1 MAVFERFLLTKISRN
16 SELFSRKK
24 LNFCIFYDHV
34 IWIENRLK
42 FWAIFREIFDWKR
55 HWVAFCAWGDVI
67 SLGWN
72 IFLHFQMQLNSEY
85 QQFSFSHEYF
95 YDKDEPLS

>member
-1 MAVFERFLLTKISRN
+1 M
-16 SELFSRKK
+16 
-24 LNFCIFYDHV
+24 C
-34 IWIENRLK
+34 IENGLMPK
-42 FWAIFREIFDWKR
+42 FLAIVQEIFDWKR

-95 YDKDEPLS
+95 YDKDELLS